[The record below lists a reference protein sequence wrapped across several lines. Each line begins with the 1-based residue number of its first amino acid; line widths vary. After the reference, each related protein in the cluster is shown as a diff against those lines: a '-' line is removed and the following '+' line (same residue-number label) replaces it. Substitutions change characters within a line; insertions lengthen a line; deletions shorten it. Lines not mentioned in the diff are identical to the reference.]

1 MKQNFTVRISLD
13 VSRSVDPR
21 GFVLYGFLSAVATSE
36 EEARALIEQH
46 LAEGRPLGFS
56 ERELRKRN
64 PRRTPWRPGLKVLY
78 FLFSSPVPDDRPI
91 GVESDDDADRD
102 DIPF

>member
-1 MKQNFTVRISLD
+1 MKRNFTARISLD
-13 VSRSVDPR
+13 VPKSEDPR

-36 EEARALIEQH
+36 QEARALIENH

-56 ERELRKRN
+56 ERELRRRN

-78 FLFSSPVPDDRPI
+78 FLCSYPVRDNCPI
-91 GVESDDDADRD
+91 GVEPEVDTAG